1 VFGEI
6 KLVRADDLEGLVERL
21 VVQEYSPEDGSLSFE
36 ILRG

>member
-1 VFGEI
+1 VLGEI

-21 VVQEYSPEDGSLSFE
+21 VVQENGPEDGFLRFE